1 MKILKWI
8 GYVLLTIVLLVAAF
22 YLKARIS
29 TERRLS
35 KKYDITLQPFTLK
48 TDSSIVEEGHRIMLT
63 KGCAACHGDN
73 LQGRVW
79 LDDALLG
86 KVVTPNLTK
95 GEGGLPKDYGTNDW
109 LRSLKH
115 GLKRDSTPLRI
126 MPSHEISHLGEE
138 DMNALI
144 AYLSQVEPIDNV
156 LPETNLGFLGYI
168 LADLGKILLIPADSI
183 DHNRRLT
190 KHVNRE
196 ITPEFGE
203 YLTTNCSGCHR
214 KNMKGGPPL
223 APGFPV
229 VADISSTGNPGKWT
243 EEQFINTLR
252 TGSTPEGKKLDPT
265 KMPWVAF
272 KNYSEGEMKAI
283 FMYLKS
289 I

>member
-8 GYVLLTIVLLVAAF
+8 GYVLLTIVLLIASF

-48 TDSSIVEEGHRIMLT
+48 TDSAIVEEGHRIMLT

-86 KVVTPNLTK
+86 KVITPNLTK
-95 GEGGLPKDYGTNDW
+95 GKGGLPKDYGTNDW

-115 GLKRDSTPLRI
+115 GLRRDSTPLRI

-144 AYLSQVEPIDNV
+144 AYLSQIEPVDNI
-156 LPETNLGFLGYI
+156 LPKTSLGFLGYI
-168 LADLGKILLIPADSI
+168 LTDLGKILLIPADSI
-183 DHNRRLT
+183 DHNRLLT
-190 KHVNRE
+190 KNVNRE
-196 ITPEFGE
+196 VTPEFGE

-229 VADISSTGNPGKWT
+229 VADISSSGNPGKWT
-243 EEQFINTLR
+243 EEQFINTLK

-272 KNYSEGEMKAI
+272 KHYSDAEMKAI
-283 FMYLKS
+283 FMYLRS

>member
-35 KKYDITLQPFTLK
+35 KKYDITLQPFNLK

-86 KVVTPNLTK
+86 KV
-95 GEGGLPKDYGTNDW
+95 GLPKDYGTNDW

-144 AYLSQVEPIDNV
+144 AYLSQIEPVDNI
-156 LPETNLGFLGYI
+156 LPKTNLGFLAYI
-168 LADLGKILLIPADSI
+168 LSD
-183 DHNRRLT
+183 
-190 KHVNRE
+190 
-196 ITPEFGE
+196 
-203 YLTTNCSGCHR
+203 
-214 KNMKGGPPL
+214 
-223 APGFPV
+223 
-229 VADISSTGNPGKWT
+229 
-243 EEQFINTLR
+243 
-252 TGSTPEGKKLDPT
+252 
-265 KMPWVAF
+265 
-272 KNYSEGEMKAI
+272 
-283 FMYLKS
+283 
-289 I
+289 

>member
-8 GYVLLTIVLLVAAF
+8 GYTLLTIVLLIAVF

-95 GEGGLPKDYGTNDW
+95 GKGGLPHDYGTNDW

-126 MPSHEISHLGEE
+126 MPSHEISQLGEE

-144 AYLSQVEPIDNV
+144 AYLSQIEPVDNI
-156 LPETNLGFLGYI
+156 LPDTRLGFLGYV

-183 DHNRRLT
+183 DHNRTLT
-190 KHVNRE
+190 KNVNRE
-196 ITPEFGE
+196 VTPEFGE

-229 VADISSTGNPGKWT
+229 VADITSTGNPGKWT

-252 TGSTPEGKKLDPT
+252 TGNTPEGKKLDPT

-272 KNYSEGEMKAI
+272 KNYSEDEMKAI
-283 FMYLKS
+283 FLYLRS